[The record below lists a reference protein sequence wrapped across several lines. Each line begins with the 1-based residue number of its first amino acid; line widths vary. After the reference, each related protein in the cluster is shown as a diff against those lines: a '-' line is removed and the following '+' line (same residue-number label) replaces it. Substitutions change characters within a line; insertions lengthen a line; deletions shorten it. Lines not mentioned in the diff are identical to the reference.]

1 MPTSCAC
8 SRRAPSRFVRLRVR
22 LLLPELLLVVRNRRD
37 GCDECDAWRAA
48 VGGGRGTGPSAAFTM
63 GVGCARPVA
72 ANASERR
79 RARCARSVS
88 RSPPARPLTCTALL
102 LMFAKL
108 SRCREAQRWTAAF
121 DAGTDGSDGAAAAAL
136 CRRTVALHLSRSA
149 KVRQADAV
157 ECARVWPCSLAC
169 VLTVSLRMCGC
180 VCM

>member
-1 MPTSCAC
+1 MSASSMPTSCAC

-22 LLLPELLLVVRNRRD
+22 LLLPELPLVVRNRPD
-37 GCDECDAWRAA
+37 GCDECDASCAA

-72 ANASERR
+72 ADASERR

-88 RSPPARPLTCTALL
+88 RSPPARPLTCAALL
-102 LMFAKL
+102 FAKL

-149 KVRQADAV
+149 KVRQPMLLSA
-157 ECARVWPCSLAC
+157 
-169 VLTVSLRMCGC
+169 RMC
-180 VCM
+180 VRAALRAF